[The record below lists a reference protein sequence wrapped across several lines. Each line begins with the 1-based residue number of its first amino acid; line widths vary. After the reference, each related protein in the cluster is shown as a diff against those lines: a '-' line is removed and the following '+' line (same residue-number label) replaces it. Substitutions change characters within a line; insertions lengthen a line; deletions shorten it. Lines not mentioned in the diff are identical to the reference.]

1 MLSAGDKF
9 PNFSLFDQD
18 AKKRSLADLA
28 GKEGL
33 ILYVY
38 PKDDTPGCTVEAQD
52 FRNQV
57 EALAAKGYKVAGLS
71 KDSAASHCLFIEKYE
86 LNFPLLSDE
95 GGEFLLS
102 IGSFGEKNMYGKMV
116 TGILRSTFVI
126 GRDGV
131 LRRVYRNVKATGH
144 AAKVVRDL
152 G

>member
-9 PNFSLFDQD
+9 PDFSLLDQD
-18 AKKRSLADLA
+18 AKKRSLGDLA

-52 FRNQV
+52 FRSQV
-57 EALAAKGYKVAGLS
+57 EALAAKGYEIAGLS

-95 GGEFLLS
+95 GGEFLVS
-102 IGSFGEKNMYGKMV
+102 IGSFGEKNMYGRMV

-126 GRDGV
+126 GRDGI
-131 LRRVYRNVKATGH
+131 LRRVYRNVRAAGH